1 MNSVI
6 SNNLS
11 LTYKKVYTIRLQKYK
26 NLKINNQVTFSF
38 SLQSREAAI
47 KYNTVYKGIPKSLQP
62 DCVKLLHLKLLLLF
76 NLTVYFKIPKVYAIE
91 LQRYRD

>member
-47 KYNTVYKGIPKSLQP
+47 KYNTVYKGMRVFTTNLNFIMPKYLQP
-62 DCVKLLHLKLLLLF
+62 DGVKLLHFKLLLLF
-76 NLTVYFKIPKVYAIE
+76 NLTV
-91 LQRYRD
+91 